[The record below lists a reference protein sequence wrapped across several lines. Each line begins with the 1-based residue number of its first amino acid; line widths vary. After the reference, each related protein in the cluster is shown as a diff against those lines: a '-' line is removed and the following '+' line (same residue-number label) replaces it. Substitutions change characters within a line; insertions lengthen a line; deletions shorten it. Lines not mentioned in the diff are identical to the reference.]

1 MQYALIKQIRS
12 DFNDHIEVAELPCR
26 CKAAFVRH
34 RSHVCGF
41 SYKHA
46 TLRAMNAHSFSYT
59 FPAIRGVQAGRE
71 FYVSMCPLR
80 LLTRLFTFDDEE
92 LNPELR
98 AQRSLNK
105 TRVPDIARYVVANK
119 DSYTFSAITASID
132 GEVTFDSVGA
142 DSVDHFRM
150 GTLTVG
156 MDARFIVN
164 DGQHRRAAI
173 KQALELEPSLGDE
186 TIAVVFFLDRGLK
199 RCQQM
204 FADLNRHAVK
214 PSSSLS
220 VLYDHRSAAAN
231 LAKHVG
237 IKSKVFQGLIEME
250 RSSLS
255 ERSRKLFTLS
265 ALHFSVSEMFPGK
278 EVEDFELASKRCLE
292 YWDLVGNLIP
302 EWQYVRQGKMT
313 AGEIRQ
319 DFIHSHSIVLQ
330 ALGRVG
336 RYAYQDGSRSLK
348 QVLSGMTNIDWSRA
362 NIATWEGRAMTG
374 GRMSKNSQNVTLT
387 CNEIKRALGLELTA
401 EEQTIENAY
410 MAARE
415 AVAAIQLDGSSV

>member
-1 MQYALIKQIRS
+1 M
-12 DFNDHIEVAELPCR
+12 NH
-26 CKAAFVRH
+26 AF
-34 RSHVCGF
+34 
-41 SYKHA
+41 
-46 TLRAMNAHSFSYT
+46 TYT

-80 LLTRLFTFDDEE
+80 LLTKIFVFDDEE
-92 LNPELR
+92 LTPELR

-105 TRVPDIARYVVANK
+105 TRVPDIARYIVANK

-132 GEVTFDSVGA
+132 GEVSFEPVGQGDA
-142 DSVDHFRM
+142 NAFRM
-150 GTLTVG
+150 GTLTVD

-173 KQALELEPSLGDE
+173 KQALELDPTIGDE
-186 TIAVVFFLDRGLK
+186 TIAVVFFLDRGLQ

-231 LAKHVG
+231 LAKQ
-237 IKSKVFQGLIEME
+237 ISLSSSVFQGLIEME

-265 ALHFSVSEMFPGK
+265 ALHFAVSEMFPGK
-278 EVEDFELASKRCLE
+278 ELENFDLAVSRGLE
-292 YWDLVGNLIP
+292 FWNLVGNLIP
-302 EWQYVRQGKMT
+302 EWVHVRNGKMS
-313 AGEIRQ
+313 AGEVRQ

-336 RYAYQDGSRSLK
+336 RYVYQQQPESLEKALAGLATINWSRS
-348 QVLSGMTNIDWSRA
+348 

-387 CNEIKRALGLELTA
+387 CNEIKRALGLALTP
-401 EEQTIENAY
+401 EEQNVEDAY

-415 AVAAIQLDGSSV
+415 AVAIEQANGAS